1 MFKCIKEKIV
11 RIFTTW
17 ENNRV
22 IPRLIERLR
31 QMKKRRLSQE
41 GSEDKM
47 GVKNVTFKNCR
58 RSRWRVTERSA
69 IHTFLSIPANN
80 SRSKAP
86 VSTRWSLLIKGAL
99 ITRLRD
105 LIPGEG
111 EEKRVSWGLGKEPT
125 VVSPRSLPSKTL
137 KVPANAKTASGE
149 NKHLGATTF
158 WRRDSRRTE
167 GRKETYGSMWV
178 HHVYVRR
185 CKRMRKMMK
194 GIRREGKTA
203 ILKLSQYCAA
213 LELLAYDG
221 NKIKEYA

>member
-1 MFKCIKEKIV
+1 M
-11 RIFTTW
+11 
-17 ENNRV
+17 
-22 IPRLIERLR
+22 
-31 QMKKRRLSQE
+31 QKKKSRLSPRRR
-41 GSEDKM
+41 GAKREDGT

-58 RSRWRVTERSA
+58 RSPWRVTERSA
-69 IHTFLSIPANN
+69 IHTCLSIPANN

-111 EEKRVSWGLGKEPT
+111 EEKRVSRGPGKEPT

-137 KVPANAKTASGE
+137 KVPANAKTMSGE

-158 WRRDSRRTE
+158 WRRDSRRAE
-167 GRKETYGSMWV
+167 GNARVNVSPAC
-178 HHVYVRR
+178 VRW

-194 GIRREGKTA
+194 GIRRERTTE
-203 ILKLSQYCAA
+203 ILKLSQHCAA
-213 LELLAYDG
+213 SELLAYDG